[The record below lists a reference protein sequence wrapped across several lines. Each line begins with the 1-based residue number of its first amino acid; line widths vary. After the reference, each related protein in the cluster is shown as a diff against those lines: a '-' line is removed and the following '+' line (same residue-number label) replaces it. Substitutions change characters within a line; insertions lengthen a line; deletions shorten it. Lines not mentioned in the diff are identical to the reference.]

1 MDPNRIDLTRLLLA
15 RLERISADSFWAH
28 RASGIRGALLR
39 VIDQPEAESG
49 ADATYVSYLIECGFD
64 ILDKTAREK
73 IRNRINNDR
82 SAPHERTDAGKTH

>member
-1 MDPNRIDLTRLLLA
+1 MDTNRIDLTRLLLA

-39 VIDQPEAESG
+39 VVEQVEAG
-49 ADATYVSYLIECGFD
+49 TDVDASYVNYLIECGFD

-82 SAPHERTDAGKTH
+82 STPHERMDTGKTH

>member
-1 MDPNRIDLTRLLLA
+1 MDSNRIELTRLLLA

-39 VIDQPEAESG
+39 VVEQAEAG
-49 ADATYVSYLIECGFD
+49 KDADAGYVNYLVERGFD

-73 IRNRINNDR
+73 IRNRINSDR
-82 SAPHERTDAGKTH
+82 STLHARTGIGKTH

>member
-1 MDPNRIDLTRLLLA
+1 MDTNRIDLTRLLLA
-15 RLERISADSFWAH
+15 RLERISADLFWAH

-39 VIDQPEAESG
+39 VVEQVEAG
-49 ADATYVSYLIECGFD
+49 TDADASYVNYLIECGFD

-82 SAPHERTDAGKTH
+82 SAPHERMDAGKTH

>member
-1 MDPNRIDLTRLLLA
+1 MDLNRIDLTRLLLA

-39 VIDQPEAESG
+39 VVDQVEAG
-49 ADATYVSYLIECGFD
+49 ADADANQLNYLIKCGFD

-82 SAPHERTDAGKTH
+82 SPHHERTDSGKTH

>member
-1 MDPNRIDLTRLLLA
+1 MDTNRIDLTRLLLA

-39 VIDQPEAESG
+39 VVEQVEAG
-49 ADATYVSYLIECGFD
+49 ADADASYVNYLIECGFD

-73 IRNRINNDR
+73 ILNLINNDR
-82 SAPHERTDAGKTH
+82 STPHERMDTGKTH

>member
-1 MDPNRIDLTRLLLA
+1 MDTNRIDLTRLLLA

-39 VIDQPEAESG
+39 VVEQVEAWTDV
-49 ADATYVSYLIECGFD
+49 DASYVNYLIECGFD

-73 IRNRINNDR
+73 ICNRINNDR
-82 SAPHERTDAGKTH
+82 SAPHERMDAGKTH

>member
-1 MDPNRIDLTRLLLA
+1 MDTNRIDLTRLLLA

-39 VIDQPEAESG
+39 VVEQVEAG
-49 ADATYVSYLIECGFD
+49 TDADASYVNYLIECGFD

-82 SAPHERTDAGKTH
+82 SAPHERMDAGKTH

>member
-1 MDPNRIDLTRLLLA
+1 MDTNRIDLTRLLLA

-39 VIDQPEAESG
+39 VVEQVEAG
-49 ADATYVSYLIECGFD
+49 TDADASYVNYLIECGFD

-82 SAPHERTDAGKTH
+82 STPHERMDTGKTH

>member
-1 MDPNRIDLTRLLLA
+1 MDTNRIDLTRLLLA

-39 VIDQPEAESG
+39 VVEQVEAG
-49 ADATYVSYLIECGFD
+49 ADADASYVNYLIECGFD

-82 SAPHERTDAGKTH
+82 STPHERMDAGKTH